1 MAKVLLGFM
10 GSGKTTIASL
20 LDEGFVD
27 MDAVLEERLGMPIAS
42 FFEEAGEAAFRK
54 IESQVLAE
62 LLPQEIVL
70 STGGGVVM
78 SAENRALLAQNTP
91 NIFLTADFETLYQ
104 RLRADQEQKRPLVI
118 KNSKEA
124 LRALWAYRQPLYEEV
139 ATQVIDVAGQ
149 TPAQIVE
156 MIQ

>member
-10 GSGKTTIASL
+10 GSGKTTIARL
-20 LDEGFVD
+20 LDDQFVD
-27 MDAVLEERLGMPIAS
+27 MDAVLVERLGMPITQ
-42 FFEEAGEAAFRK
+42 FFEEEGEAAFRK
-54 IESQVLAE
+54 VESQVLAE
-62 LLPQEIVL
+62 LLPQDIVL

-118 KNSKEA
+118 KNSKET